1 MKPSNRR
8 WELSFNTVSTQ
19 VSRRV
24 RLIPWAILL
33 LGLAVLLACS
43 DPQDTPRSGPS
54 VPDHPAA
61 QPLQSEAADPPAIP
75 VIAATKS
82 LQKEEVAATS
92 GYPEGTARSQE
103 KEKDSPP
110 ASSDKIVAGLQKSGE
125 VRAESS
131 SNGTAAM
138 PSPLSSDSIDP
149 VLSAKMGRDVYVPNT
164 TTVLDGKPN
173 LHAST
178 LKVTPLTDVESIM
191 GYPIVGTRD
200 PLQDLELALTRLV
213 SVANSAGDSPLADL
227 STAQEVV
234 SILVGNTQGRVY
246 DGFAL
251 LNYNRGA
258 FVPEH
263 VPGEYK
269 MKRLTDTGET
279 VVSQID
285 GKEHR
290 VWEVNLNLLWYR
302 QNFDSD
308 TFLLRIPYEAHPFD
322 EFRINWRIYSLIQ
335 EDLAPSTIMND
346 GFGRIFHGFD
356 STFTTIPS
364 GNLSEITIDY
374 PSIQHFKGIYNW
386 GWGSHPP
393 RVNFI
398 QPVQEINEQGDLNP
412 VGLSFAT
419 RNRENLTIENISDVA
434 PEKKAYRVAQAAL
447 DGATGADIAAML
459 TDPDVSPKGTF
470 RAWMRLADDQ
480 RQLPPEAWEILERE
494 DGLTEGEYGSYDMVI
509 AFMNNETYG
518 ETPYAQFGAEGKGG
532 VLKDWAQGGQVR
544 VKIINLDNHVHYYRN
559 VDFSVQFNKDVKAA
573 FGNGKFSFEKFN
585 AKPSYGVPKVAEMQW
600 RTGWGFVPHLG
611 IAAQSGVFPRDVD
624 KEKLT
629 PFTDQFGESHLGY
642 LFKGAS
648 DYWRFNPPAGIRQG
662 DGLPAGDPL
671 RDADGQDGVKI
682 GVDTEAFGVGKMPA
696 GEITTHP
703 DQGKF
708 PTLQFPGFLRNPLS
722 NGGDIIPPTP
732 KWGPFLVLNPET
744 GTLKGPDGNW
754 WVDQTYFHGRPVLPG
769 ESIVANVEAPRAGAQ
784 LFYQFDPLFHDNT
797 VFSLHPR
804 SDAVRQ

>member
-1 MKPSNRR
+1 MTAFNRQR
-8 WELSFNTVSTQ
+8 ELSFGTLNTL
-19 VSRRV
+19 V
-24 RLIPWAILL
+24 RPRARLL
-33 LGLAVLLACS
+33 PMAMLMFGLAVLLGCS
-43 DPQDTPRSGPS
+43 GSQDTPRSGPLL
-54 VPDHPAA
+54 PDNAAA
-61 QPLQSEAADPPAIP
+61 QPLQSSADP
-75 VIAATKS
+75 
-82 LQKEEVAATS
+82 Q
-92 GYPEGTARSQE
+92 
-103 KEKDSPP
+103 KEKDSFP
-110 ASSDKIVAGLQKSGE
+110 ASSDTILGGLPKSGE
-125 VRAESS
+125 VNALTS
-131 SNGTAAM
+131 SNGTVTI
-138 PSPLSSDSIDP
+138 PSSLSSDSIDP
-149 VLSAKMGRDVYVPNT
+149 VLSAQMGRDVYVPNT
-164 TTVLDGKPN
+164 TTVLDGAPN

-178 LKVTPLTDVESIM
+178 LKITPLTEVESIM
-191 GYPIVGTRD
+191 GYTIEGTRD
-200 PLQDLELALTRLV
+200 PLQDLELALARLM

-227 STAQEVV
+227 SAAQEVTD
-234 SILVGNTQGRVY
+234 ILMGNTQGRVY
-246 DGFAL
+246 DGFSL

-263 VPGEYK
+263 VLDEFK

-285 GKEHR
+285 GKEHKI
-290 VWEVNLNLLWYR
+290 WEVTLNLLWYR

-308 TFLLRIPYEAHPFD
+308 TFLLRIPYEAHLFD

-356 STFTTIPS
+356 STFTTIPAGS
-364 GNLSEITIDY
+364 LSEITINY

-386 GWGSHPP
+386 GWGAHPP
-393 RVNFI
+393 RVHFL

-447 DGATGADIAAML
+447 DGATGSSIVAML
-459 TDPDVSPKGTF
+459 TDPNVSPKGTF
-470 RAWMRLADDQ
+470 RAWVRLADDQ

-494 DGLTEGEYGSYDMVI
+494 DGLERGEYGPYDIIIV
-509 AFMNNETYG
+509 FMNNETYG
-518 ETPYAQFGAEGKGG
+518 ESPYAQFGAEGKGG

-559 VDFSVQFNKDVKAA
+559 VDFSAQFNEDVEAA

-624 KEKLT
+624 NVNVT
-629 PFTDQFGESHLGY
+629 AFTGQLGEVHVGYQFQEVSG
-642 LFKGAS
+642 
-648 DYWRFNPPAGIRQG
+648 YWRFNPPAAIREGEGIR
-662 DGLPAGDPL
+662 AGDPL

-682 GVDTEAFGVGKMPA
+682 GLDTEAFGIAKMPMS
-696 GEITTHP
+696 EITTHP
-703 DQGKF
+703 NQEQF
-708 PTLQFPGFLRNPLS
+708 PKLQFPGFLRNPLTT
-722 NGGDIIPPTP
+722 GGDIIPPTP
-732 KWGPFLVLNPET
+732 AWGPFLVLNPET
-744 GTLKGPDGNW
+744 GTLKAPDGNW
-754 WVDQTYFHGRPVLPG
+754 WVDQTYFHGRPVPPG
-769 ESIVANVEAPRAGAQ
+769 QSIVANVEAPRAGAQ

-804 SDAVRQ
+804 SDAVR